1 MKRRL
6 QHSTSASPAKA
17 FSAAMVMFL
26 AVVVTGSVLQAQT
39 FTVLHS
45 FTGGQDGAF
54 PASGTTLGGSGTL
67 YGTTEGGGVIGQH
80 CLAGCGTVFR
90 LTRHN
95 ANWIF
100 SPLYNFPIAANPE
113 GGITVSPD
121 GIPFGTTTG
130 GDGQSGT
137 VFNVTPQL
145 SICHSVLC
153 FWNRNTVATFDSNFG
168 FFPQYTDLTF
178 DAAGNIYG
186 TTYDG
191 PYPGGGAMYKLTRSG
206 GTWTP
211 TLLQSFGLSDT
222 DGRHPYS
229 NVVIDQQG
237 NYYATMSTGG
247 TAGLGAV
254 VQVIPG
260 EGVYTN
266 HVLYSFA
273 NDANG
278 NTPWAGLIIDA
289 QGNLY
294 GTTHYGGSGGGGT
307 VFELSPSGGQWQFKL
322 LYSFTGSGGPL
333 SGKLTLDAN
342 GNLYGTTVLD
352 GLFDTGMVFKLSPSN
367 GSWILTDLHD
377 FTGVSDGRWP
387 TGDVALDS
395 SGNLYGT
402 AGGGGNFGGTCGNG
416 GCGVVW
422 QIAP

>member
-1 MKRRL
+1 MKYPFCHL
-6 QHSTSASPAKA
+6 SSAFQAKA
-17 FSAAMVMFL
+17 FLAGTAIFL
-26 AVVVTGSVLQAQT
+26 AMIATGFMLQAQT

-54 PASGTTLGGSGTL
+54 PASGITLGGSGTL

-80 CLAGCGTVFR
+80 CLAGCGTVFK
-90 LTRHN
+90 LTLHN
-95 ANWIF
+95 TNWIF
-100 SPLYNFPIAANPE
+100 SPLYNFPIAANPR
-113 GGITVSPD
+113 GGITMSPD

-137 VFNVTPQL
+137 VFSVTPQF
-145 SICHSVLC
+145 SICHSVQC
-153 FWNRNTVATFDSNFG
+153 FWNKTTVATFNSNFG
-168 FFPQYTDLTF
+168 FNPQYTKLTF

-237 NYYATMSTGG
+237 NYYATMTTGG

-254 VQVIPG
+254 VEVIPG

-278 NTPWAGLIIDA
+278 YTPWTGLTIDA

-322 LYSFTGSGGPL
+322 LYSFTGSGGAL
-333 SGKLTLDAN
+333 SGKLTLDAS
-342 GNLYGTTVLD
+342 GNLYGTTLLD
-352 GLFDTGMVFKLSPSN
+352 GLFDLGMVFKLSPSN

-377 FTGVSDGRWP
+377 FTGGSDGAYP
-387 TGDVALDS
+387 TVDVALD
-395 SGNLYGT
+395 GNGNIYGT
-402 AGGGGNFGGTCGNG
+402 ASGGGNTGGTCHGG

-422 QIAP
+422 EITP